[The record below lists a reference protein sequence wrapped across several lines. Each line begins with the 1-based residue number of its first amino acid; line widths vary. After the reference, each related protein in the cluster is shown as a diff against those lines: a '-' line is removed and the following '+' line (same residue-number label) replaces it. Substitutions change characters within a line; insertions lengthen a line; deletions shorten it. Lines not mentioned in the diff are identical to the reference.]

1 MLCTRGIGKPLCAY
15 IIDVLGMEIVAE
27 FGSSERKIILL
38 DTGDGSHIAL
48 FQPTADSPKMGN
60 PAANNPV
67 NHFALATTDACA
79 ALEHVCEAGHEIT
92 LELRDVE
99 ISGMKVTI
107 AFFKGPSGEVIE
119 FSQTH

>member
-1 MLCTRGIGKPLCAY
+1 
-15 IIDVLGMEIVAE
+15 MEIVAE

-38 DTGDGSHIAL
+38 DTGNGSHIAL
-48 FQPTADSPKMGN
+48 FQPTADSPKMGD

-79 ALEHVCEAGHEIT
+79 ALEHVREAGHEIT
-92 LELRDVE
+92 LEPRDVE